1 MKFAGKTKGFTIVE
15 MLTVMGIIAI
25 LIGLLVPALNQVKDY
40 ARQVQQ
46 KSQFHSIGV
55 GLELFKTEF
64 GSYPE
69 SSDNIDIGPNGS
81 NHPNDAAVYCGANK
95 LAEAM
100 VGLDLLG
107 YHPNSEFRST
117 GRNTVTLK
125 DGTPQ
130 VVRTVYWAY
139 DDTQSTWQ
147 TANENIQA
155 RKGPFVESENANAY
169 RMNEIY
175 PATGLGSYADNYNNL
190 YPLALCDVYAKK
202 RLGTGNKKTGMPV
215 LYYRART
222 TYSLQDI
229 VNTPV
234 DTITGQI
241 DDIYY
246 YPDNYHLLAMGT
258 PETSS
263 VVHPLFGTAAAYP
276 LNFENLVLNKQ
287 LSPVK
292 RPYRAGSYILISAG
306 KDGLYGT
313 GDDVFNF
320 DKTAE

>member
-46 KSQFHSIGV
+46 KSQFHGIDV
-55 GLELFKTEF
+55 ALEMFKTEF
-64 GSYPE
+64 GAYPE
-69 SSDNIDIGPNGS
+69 SSDNIDTLDATQ
-81 NHPNDAAVYCGANK
+81 NHPRDVAVYCGANK
-95 LAEAM
+95 MAEAL

-107 YHPNSEFRST
+107 FHPNSEFRST

-125 DGTPQ
+125 AGGQ
-130 VVRTVYWAY
+130 AVMTVYWAY

-155 RKGPFVESENANAY
+155 RKGPFIESENANAY
-169 RMNEIY
+169 RMDEIY
-175 PATGLGSYADNYNNL
+175 PDAAPYVGNYTTNRL
-190 YPLALCDVYAKK
+190 FPLALCDVYAKK
-202 RLGTGNKKTGMPV
+202 RLGTGNKKTGMPI

-222 TYSLQDI
+222 TNSLQDLTTTDI
-229 VNTPV
+229 AGKN
-234 DTITGQI
+234 

-246 YPDNYHLLAMGT
+246 YPDNDHLLAMGT
-258 PETSS
+258 PELSP

-313 GDDVFNF
+313 GDDIFNF
-320 DKTAE
+320 DKTVD